1 LLIGTKALGTVETL
15 PQGYLQLRERD
26 LVPLAAGKKALKP
39 LEAVPRALS
48 LTSTSKTNLVSL
60 WLIARQPLHAGVVG
74 SLEAEC
80 KVAVLRRTTVVAGDQ
95 AVLPEE
101 VSNREVEANEEVQG
115 GGGEIGT
122 RYTIYVSL
130 YSAVIYLCSPRQNSR
145 ARESSVAI
153 NPSWHMLEEIEM
165 LRLSK
170 LRMEVEEPEDL

>member
-1 LLIGTKALGTVETL
+1 MKALGPAETL
-15 PQGYLQLRERD
+15 PPGYPQLRERD
-26 LVPLAAGKKALKP
+26 LVPLAAERKAPKP

-60 WLIARQPLHAGVVG
+60 WLIARQPLHAEVVG

-80 KVAVLRRTTVVAGDQ
+80 RVAVLQRTTVAVGDR

-101 VSNREVEANEEVQG
+101 VSNREAEANEEVQG

-122 RYTIYVSL
+122 RYPYFVLLQST
-130 YSAVIYLCSPRQNSR
+130 VINLRSPRQNSR